1 MNNERLETFASTT
14 NSTFVDQLKK
24 NINNDNFNYYNNL
37 DNSVNE
43 ENLKNQVKILQ
54 NKITILTKRINIYEN
69 EYFTKNQ
76 YFTEQMKNF
85 GIIEKNYKNQIDNL
99 NLSIEEL
106 KKENEILKRKIGK
119 NINNENERNLS
130 NHKIIE
136 YEINNL
142 ENQKQVNNLINLVR
156 EYSKEIS
163 KLKEENFNLKNE
175 TYNNNM
181 LNQNNLNYKNNDY
194 IIMHI
199 SNYINNELYLINQWI
214 DTYIGDYYDK
224 NYEVPS
230 LLNDDSFY
238 NDNLIF
244 KLKNYLQI
252 DLLKN
257 TLEKSRNNIN
267 CLLNQNEKNLI
278 EYKNLFKQIEN
289 QNFKLKNEL
298 SDLKRQLM
306 DLNYGKNVENNNRTN
321 ENENNKLKS
330 ILIKSKEMNDKY
342 LNEIYLIISNE
353 LNDILKD
360 FNFQFFHNK
369 IISNNFINFNNL
381 NEMLNNSLDCLIQFI
396 QSLKYDYIKIKQ
408 ENLNYL
414 NEKINNNF
422 IMN

>member
-252 DLLKN
+252 DLLKH

-298 SDLKRQLM
+298 SDLKKQLM

-369 IISNNFINFNNL
+369 IISNNFIHFNNL

>member
-1 MNNERLETFASTT
+1 MNNERLETFASST

-194 IIMHI
+194 I
-199 SNYINNELYLINQWI
+199 N
-214 DTYIGDYYDK
+214 
-224 NYEVPS
+224 
-230 LLNDDSFY
+230 
-238 NDNLIF
+238 
-244 KLKNYLQI
+244 
-252 DLLKN
+252 
-257 TLEKSRNNIN
+257 
-267 CLLNQNEKNLI
+267 
-278 EYKNLFKQIEN
+278 
-289 QNFKLKNEL
+289 
-298 SDLKRQLM
+298 
-306 DLNYGKNVENNNRTN
+306 
-321 ENENNKLKS
+321 
-330 ILIKSKEMNDKY
+330 
-342 LNEIYLIISNE
+342 
-353 LNDILKD
+353 
-360 FNFQFFHNK
+360 
-369 IISNNFINFNNL
+369 
-381 NEMLNNSLDCLIQFI
+381 
-396 QSLKYDYIKIKQ
+396 
-408 ENLNYL
+408 
-414 NEKINNNF
+414 
-422 IMN
+422 

>member
-1 MNNERLETFASTT
+1 MNNERLETFPSTT

-76 YFTEQMKNF
+76 YLTEQIKNF
-85 GIIEKNYKNQIDNL
+85 GIIEKNYKNQIANL

-175 TYNNNM
+175 TYNNNL

-230 LLNDDSFY
+230 LLNDDSFC

-252 DLLKN
+252 DLLKH

-289 QNFKLKNEL
+289 QNYKLKNEL

-369 IISNNFINFNNL
+369 IISNNFIHFNNL

-422 IMN
+422 IIN

>member
-76 YFTEQMKNF
+76 YFTEQIKNF

-199 SNYINNELYLINQWI
+199 SNYINNELNLITQWI

-244 KLKNYLQI
+244 KLKNYLKI
-252 DLLKN
+252 DLLKH

-369 IISNNFINFNNL
+369 IISNNFIHFNNL

>member
-244 KLKNYLQI
+244 ELKNYLKI
-252 DLLKN
+252 DLLKH

-369 IISNNFINFNNL
+369 IISNNFIHFNNL

>member
-76 YFTEQMKNF
+76 YFTEQIKNF

-199 SNYINNELYLINQWI
+199 SNYINNELNLITQWI

-244 KLKNYLQI
+244 ELKNYLKI
-252 DLLKN
+252 DLLKH

-306 DLNYGKNVENNNRTN
+306 DLNYGKNVENNNRKN

-369 IISNNFINFNNL
+369 IISNNFIHFNNL

-422 IMN
+422 IIN

>member
-76 YFTEQMKNF
+76 YFTEQIKNF
-85 GIIEKNYKNQIDNL
+85 GIIEKNYKNQIANL

-175 TYNNNM
+175 TYNNNL

-199 SNYINNELYLINQWI
+199 SNYINNELNLITQWI

-252 DLLKN
+252 DLLKH

-321 ENENNKLKS
+321 ENENKKLKS

-369 IISNNFINFNNL
+369 IISNNFIHFNNL

>member
-1 MNNERLETFASTT
+1 MNNERLETFASST

-230 LLNDDSFY
+230 LLNDDSFC

-252 DLLKN
+252 DLLKH

>member
-252 DLLKN
+252 DLLK
-257 TLEKSRNNIN
+257 
-267 CLLNQNEKNLI
+267 
-278 EYKNLFKQIEN
+278 YF
-289 QNFKLKNEL
+289 
-298 SDLKRQLM
+298 
-306 DLNYGKNVENNNRTN
+306 G
-321 ENENNKLKS
+321 
-330 ILIKSKEMNDKY
+330 
-342 LNEIYLIISNE
+342 
-353 LNDILKD
+353 
-360 FNFQFFHNK
+360 
-369 IISNNFINFNNL
+369 
-381 NEMLNNSLDCLIQFI
+381 
-396 QSLKYDYIKIKQ
+396 KIK
-408 ENLNYL
+408 
-414 NEKINNNF
+414 K
-422 IMN
+422 

>member
-76 YFTEQMKNF
+76 YFTEQIKNF

-199 SNYINNELYLINQWI
+199 SNYINNELNLITQWI

-244 KLKNYLQI
+244 ELKNYLKI
-252 DLLKN
+252 DLLKH

-369 IISNNFINFNNL
+369 IISNNFIHFNNL

>member
-1 MNNERLETFASTT
+1 
-14 NSTFVDQLKK
+14 
-24 NINNDNFNYYNNL
+24 
-37 DNSVNE
+37 
-43 ENLKNQVKILQ
+43 
-54 NKITILTKRINIYEN
+54 
-69 EYFTKNQ
+69 
-76 YFTEQMKNF
+76 
-85 GIIEKNYKNQIDNL
+85 
-99 NLSIEEL
+99 
-106 KKENEILKRKIGK
+106 
-119 NINNENERNLS
+119 
-130 NHKIIE
+130 
-136 YEINNL
+136 
-142 ENQKQVNNLINLVR
+142 
-156 EYSKEIS
+156 
-163 KLKEENFNLKNE
+163 
-175 TYNNNM
+175 
-181 LNQNNLNYKNNDY
+181 
-194 IIMHI
+194 
-199 SNYINNELYLINQWI
+199 
-214 DTYIGDYYDK
+214 
-224 NYEVPS
+224 
-230 LLNDDSFY
+230 
-238 NDNLIF
+238 
-244 KLKNYLQI
+244 
-252 DLLKN
+252 
-257 TLEKSRNNIN
+257 LEKSRNNIN

-298 SDLKRQLM
+298 SDLKKQLM

>member
-76 YFTEQMKNF
+76 YFTEQIKNF

-252 DLLKN
+252 DLLKH

-298 SDLKRQLM
+298 SDLKKQLM

>member
-43 ENLKNQVKILQ
+43 ENLKNKVKILQ

-244 KLKNYLQI
+244 KLKNYLKI
-252 DLLKN
+252 DLLKH

>member
-76 YFTEQMKNF
+76 YFTEQIKNF

-199 SNYINNELYLINQWI
+199 SNYINNELNLITQWI

-252 DLLKN
+252 DLLKH

-369 IISNNFINFNNL
+369 IISNNFIHFNNL

>member
-1 MNNERLETFASTT
+1 MNNERLETFASST

-76 YFTEQMKNF
+76 YFTEQIKNF

-199 SNYINNELYLINQWI
+199 SNYINNELNLITQWI

-252 DLLKN
+252 DLLKH

-369 IISNNFINFNNL
+369 IISNNFIHFNNL

>member
-230 LLNDDSFY
+230 LLNDDSFC

-252 DLLKN
+252 DLLKH

-267 CLLNQNEKNLI
+267 SLLNQNEKNLI

-306 DLNYGKNVENNNRTN
+306 DLNYGKNIENNNRKN

-369 IISNNFINFNNL
+369 IISNNFIHFNNL

>member
-1 MNNERLETFASTT
+1 MNNERLETFASST

-252 DLLKN
+252 DLLKH

-298 SDLKRQLM
+298 SDLKKQLM

>member
-1 MNNERLETFASTT
+1 MNNERLETFPSTT

-76 YFTEQMKNF
+76 YLTEQIKNF
-85 GIIEKNYKNQIDNL
+85 GIIEKNYKNQIANL

-142 ENQKQVNNLINLVR
+142 ENQKQVNNLINLVT

-230 LLNDDSFY
+230 LLNDDSFC

-252 DLLKN
+252 DLLKH

-289 QNFKLKNEL
+289 QNYKLKNEL

-369 IISNNFINFNNL
+369 IISNNFIHFNNL

-422 IMN
+422 IIN

>member
-298 SDLKRQLM
+298 SDLKKQLM

>member
-252 DLLKN
+252 DLLKH

-298 SDLKRQLM
+298 SDLKKQLM

>member
-199 SNYINNELYLINQWI
+199 SNYINNELNLITQWI

-244 KLKNYLQI
+244 ELKNYLKI
-252 DLLKN
+252 DLLKH

-422 IMN
+422 IIN

>member
-1 MNNERLETFASTT
+1 M
-14 NSTFVDQLKK
+14 
-24 NINNDNFNYYNNL
+24 
-37 DNSVNE
+37 
-43 ENLKNQVKILQ
+43 
-54 NKITILTKRINIYEN
+54 
-69 EYFTKNQ
+69 
-76 YFTEQMKNF
+76 
-85 GIIEKNYKNQIDNL
+85 
-99 NLSIEEL
+99 
-106 KKENEILKRKIGK
+106 
-119 NINNENERNLS
+119 
-130 NHKIIE
+130 
-136 YEINNL
+136 
-142 ENQKQVNNLINLVR
+142 
-156 EYSKEIS
+156 
-163 KLKEENFNLKNE
+163 
-175 TYNNNM
+175 
-181 LNQNNLNYKNNDY
+181 
-194 IIMHI
+194 
-199 SNYINNELYLINQWI
+199 
-214 DTYIGDYYDK
+214 
-224 NYEVPS
+224 
-230 LLNDDSFY
+230 
-238 NDNLIF
+238 
-244 KLKNYLQI
+244 
-252 DLLKN
+252 
-257 TLEKSRNNIN
+257 EKSRNNIN

-298 SDLKRQLM
+298 SDLKKQLM
-306 DLNYGKNVENNNRTN
+306 DLNYGKNVENNNRKN

>member
-76 YFTEQMKNF
+76 YFTEQIKNF

-175 TYNNNM
+175 TYKNNM

-199 SNYINNELYLINQWI
+199 SNYINNELNLITQWI

-252 DLLKN
+252 DLLKH

-306 DLNYGKNVENNNRTN
+306 DLNYGENVENNNRKN

-369 IISNNFINFNNL
+369 IISNNFIHFNNL